1 MFFISEIKLRTG
13 HKTTAGLN
21 QYKRPGRIE
30 QEKKITAIL
39 ARRPLKQRIRL
50 FLRYNIVTITA
61 ISVQIAMF
69 AIVYA
74 FFFEWLF

>member
-21 QYKRPGRIE
+21 QYKRPGRVE
-30 QEKKITAIL
+30 QERKITTIL
-39 ARRPLKQRIRL
+39 ARRPLQQRIRL

-61 ISVQIAMF
+61 ISVQIAMLLF
-69 AIVYA
+69 AILY
-74 FFFEWLF
+74 FFQ